1 MVLCLPQDPDL
12 SAQRLYEYINKQT
25 GVDLGILIIDS
36 HGRAWRNGTVGISI
50 GTCRVPELVSKVG
63 DTDMFGRELKAT
75 VIAAADQL
83 AAAAALEM
91 GEANE
96 GTPVVHVRGFP
107 YSFAHEASLKDVL
120 RSKEK
125 DMFR

>member
-1 MVLCLPQDPDL
+1 VPQ
-12 SAQRLYEYINKQT
+12 
-25 GVDLGILIIDS
+25 
-36 HGRAWRNGTVGISI
+36 
-50 GTCRVPELVSKVG
+50 LVSKIG
-63 DTDMFGRELKAT
+63 DTDLFGRELKAT

-91 GEANE
+91 GEADE
-96 GTPVVHVRGFP
+96 GTPVAHVRGFP
-107 YSFAHEASLKDVL
+107 YPFSQEASLKDVL